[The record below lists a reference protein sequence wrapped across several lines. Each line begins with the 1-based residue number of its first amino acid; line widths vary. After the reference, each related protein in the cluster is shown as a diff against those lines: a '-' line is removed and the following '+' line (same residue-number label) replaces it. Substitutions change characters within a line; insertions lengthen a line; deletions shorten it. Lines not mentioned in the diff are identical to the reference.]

1 MTAADP
7 DIALVKRSRP
17 LSTVT
22 SSPPAPFETD
32 ERRSRARNSY
42 RFIRA
47 YTTTFTVIASYV
59 TTLFFGRLFGPQWLD
74 ERMERVHVK
83 NASRVLRTIV
93 DLQGL
98 FIKVGQLLSVMANFL
113 PAPFRDGL
121 AGLQDRVPPRPTEEI
136 KHRIVH
142 ELGRPVAEL
151 FAEFDEEPLAS
162 ASLGQV
168 HEAYLA
174 DGTHVAV
181 KVQHVDIDEVV
192 RLDLTT
198 IRRIMSIV
206 AMFIPAK
213 NLDVYYRQIKAMIEE
228 ELDFEREA
236 RNIERIMKNFVE
248 DPRVVFPKPIP
259 GLCTKRVMTT
269 TFVNGVKINDTKR
282 LDEAGIDRPAL
293 AKKVVE
299 VFCQQIFVDGVYH
312 ADPHPGNVLVGANG
326 EVVLLDFGAVAELS
340 AEMKEGIP
348 EFLEGVIRRD
358 TDRLIRSLKKMGFI
372 ARSGS
377 EDVSERVVEFF
388 HQRFQEDIKLES
400 FNLKD
405 IKLDP
410 QRGLENIMSLRRMNI
425 GLAEL
430 SQAFH
435 VPRDWVYLERT
446 VLLLTGV
453 CTTLDPDMNPVAT
466 IRPYLERFVLGNRD
480 WAQIALEAAKDMALK
495 AITLPE
501 DLRKYLLRANRGEAE
516 VRVKDLMRAANVV
529 ASGVRLL
536 VLTAIGIA
544 GGFGSLQLFLSGYV
558 EPARWLA
565 YGSGGLLLISLL
577 AALFSRNRTA

>member
-1 MTAADP
+1 VTAADP